1 MDQPRRAPRYFF
13 SAPAEILVERSGA
26 KIDARVNEISL
37 YGCYLDASIPL
48 SVKTAVLLKILGR
61 ADYFEAD
68 ATVIYA
74 NSTAGMGLVFRNVE
88 PRFRSVLQKWLLA
101 AMPKKA
107 ERQD

>member
-74 NSTAGMGLVFRNVE
+74 NPTAGMGCLAPEFLDSELSVFMQRLRAQGAAGE
-88 PRFRSVLQKWLLA
+88 PGRA
-101 AMPKKA
+101 
-107 ERQD
+107 